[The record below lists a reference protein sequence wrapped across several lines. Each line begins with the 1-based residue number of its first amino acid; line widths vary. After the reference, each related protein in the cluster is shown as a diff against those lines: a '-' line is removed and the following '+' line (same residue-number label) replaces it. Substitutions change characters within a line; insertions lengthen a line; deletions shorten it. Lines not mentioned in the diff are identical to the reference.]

1 MEVVNMA
8 LKFEEAEIAY
18 LERQEGTPTEMEYPK
33 DLPNTIFN
41 QPKIFQD
48 TQQNNYFGYFQPMIA
63 VPDYETGTWTAKE
76 NYMPKVENSNKLVG
90 ENFIADSSGVYN
102 LKKGTQGNQVSNVT
116 VKIKAIEKYWNG
128 KKIKEKFRIEIYCA
142 GKKKTLRISFDKFKD
157 LFEIIRKEFPSAY
170 ISSADHNSKDEYLTE
185 IFNRDSETAEVEYHS
200 EVMGWV
206 EAFGNLLPKFYVGT
220 DKFYE
225 GMEISIP
232 NVSYAD
238 RTEIFLNGFGFRQIG
253 HENNVIEI
261 LWIVAHIAPELFWLR
276 KYGVDFRSVI
286 FVKGKTNLFKTT
298 VVTLLSNIFAKN
310 RNKAFARLTSTKA
323 YIQEFMTKSRDVAVL
338 LDDFSNT
345 VGANN
350 KQAIDNA
357 ENIIRAT
364 GDGMFAGK
372 MNIKDFSEGRSDS
385 VQCVTVL
392 TGEDEL
398 GLSTSSLYR
407 LIILPVIEGTFDPQI
422 LGYYTENHEN
432 LQKYFALFIQFLT
445 EQGYGVVQQCA
456 SQFSHY
462 REFYKAKLKI
472 PRFIDAAA
480 TMSVAIDIIVEF
492 GYYCGVDEKFY
503 RQNARLAVESI
514 MTENLNSS
522 KQSKPEI
529 RFLYALT
536 QSIGTSNN
544 NGLAKNETEYVANT
558 SSYIGF
564 SEDEKK
570 FIWLRF
576 DDAYK
581 TVVDYYK
588 RQGEQFITTPKTIKE
603 LLLHK
608 GISDGKLMSDRNKGN
623 EYLRKSRKNPRK
635 WFLVLKI
642 DVVEKILDE
651 NKEEI

>member
-1 MEVVNMA
+1 
-8 LKFEEAEIAY
+8 
-18 LERQEGTPTEMEYPK
+18 
-33 DLPNTIFN
+33 
-41 QPKIFQD
+41 
-48 TQQNNYFGYFQPMIA
+48 
-63 VPDYETGTWTAKE
+63 
-76 NYMPKVENSNKLVG
+76 
-90 ENFIADSSGVYN
+90 
-102 LKKGTQGNQVSNVT
+102 
-116 VKIKAIEKYWNG
+116 
-128 KKIKEKFRIEIYCA
+128 
-142 GKKKTLRISFDKFKD
+142 
-157 LFEIIRKEFPSAY
+157 
-170 ISSADHNSKDEYLTE
+170 
-185 IFNRDSETAEVEYHS
+185 
-200 EVMGWV
+200 MGWV

-261 LWIVAHIAPELFWLR
+261 LWIVAHIAPALFWLR

-323 YIQEFMTKSRDVAVL
+323 YIQEFMTKSRDVVVL

-350 KQAIDNA
+350 KQATDNA

-385 VQCVTVL
+385 VQCVTVF

-407 LIILPVIEGTFDPQI
+407 LIILSVIEGTFDPQI

-445 EQGYGVVQQCA
+445 EQGNGVVQQCA
-456 SQFSHY
+456 SQFSQY
-462 REFYKAKLKI
+462 REFYRAKLKI

-480 TMSVAIDIIVEF
+480 TMSVVIDIIVEF

-503 RQNARLAVESI
+503 RQNAKLAVESI

-608 GISDGKLMSDRNKGN
+608 GISDGKLMSDGNKGN

>member
-1 MEVVNMA
+1 MA

-18 LERQEGTPTEMEYPK
+18 LERQEGTPTEIEYPK

-48 TQQNNYFGYFQPMIA
+48 TRQNNYFGYFQPMIA

-116 VKIKAIEKYWNG
+116 VKIKAIEKHWNG
-128 KKIKEKFRIEIYCA
+128 KKIKEKFRIEVDCA
-142 GKKKTLRISFDKFKD
+142 GKRKTLKVPFDKFKD

-185 IFNRDSETAEVEYHS
+185 IFNRDSETAEVEYYS
-200 EVMGWV
+200 ELMGWV
-206 EAFGNLLPKFYVGT
+206 ENFENLPPKFYVGT

-323 YIQEFMTKSRDVAVL
+323 YIQEFMTKSRDVVVL

-503 RQNARLAVESI
+503 RQNAKLAVESI